1 MGTEKK
7 WVGDDINALINTMN
21 VQVLPRKQD
30 AKSRFANSQITTCV
44 RYKGETK

>member
-1 MGTEKK
+1 MGTEKNHLFL
-7 WVGDDINALINTMN
+7 VGDDINALITMN

-44 RYKGETK
+44 R